1 MCRNNID
8 KNLFILKI
16 TEQRLVGMLKGYV
29 WRTIII
35 LKIQVALRPN
45 IIFQTT
51 LNTMLKYTLKLIVN
65 FPKKV
70 RGSFDQVPP
79 SDITW
84 HEIMILEKPIFSFI
98 SNDFNAKPIYENF
111 TLISYSK
118 NNIITYLLCP
128 KYVSEVL
135 YLVWNYWKI

>member
-65 FPKKV
+65 FPEKV

-84 HEIMILEKPIFSFI
+84 HEIMILEKPIFSFF